1 MRELAGEYS
10 QTYSGCHPD
19 LNVAKKEIK
28 TVKKS
33 CPMENCSGAT
43 TRMDI
48 HLQRQHKI
56 SKEDPQYK
64 VILASAQEYISE
76 AEEPSDYLEE
86 ILGEYG

>member
-1 MRELAGEYS
+1 
-10 QTYSGCHPD
+10 
-19 LNVAKKEIK
+19 
-28 TVKKS
+28 
-33 CPMENCSGAT
+33 MENCSGAT